1 MLLLGLLG
9 TGWAGMSCRRRVGG
23 VGREDGRKGRR
34 SEGARGKGHVSAAGA
49 SRSSHLS
56 SVPVV
61 AVVALVAWQAGMVT
75 DNLFR
80 PHLASYLSG
89 RAGI

>member
-1 MLLLGLLG
+1 MHALAR
-9 TGWAGMSCRRRVGG
+9 TAGHW
-23 VGREDGRKGRR
+23 VGRNVVPEEGGRGRKGRR